1 MLGDEMGLSEGGAM
15 AYGAGRRDV
24 CGEGVW
30 VGAYGAVGV
39 WAKKMGL
46 RRVPIFV
53 NLKSNTMKNTMQRY
67 RFPEKLATVSMNNC
81 QFIGFY

>member
-1 MLGDEMGLSEGGAM
+1 MGQGG
-15 AYGAGRRDV
+15 RDV
-24 CGEGVW
+24 CGERVW
-30 VGAYGAVGV
+30 VGGYGAVGV

>member
-1 MLGDEMGLSEGGAM
+1 MWGDGMG
-15 AYGAGRRDV
+15 GRTGEAFVSVARGRDV

-30 VGAYGAVGV
+30 AGGYGAVGV

-53 NLKSNTMKNTMQRY
+53 NLKSNTMKNTMQR
-67 RFPEKLATVSMNNC
+67 
-81 QFIGFY
+81 